1 MMNREEL
8 DRPDDFNVE
17 TMRIGGDTVLLALEG
32 QVDLHTAPE
41 LRDQLVSAIEDG
53 AVNVVVD
60 LSDTTFIDSMTLG
73 VCSRR
78 SEGDCG
84 REAVSWSSAATRTSA
99 RSSRSPCSTE
109 SSPCTAHGRPR
120 SSASS
125 RPAERRCRW
134 GNARISSRA
143 SSRRRPACHGSRAG
157 RRVP

>member
-73 VCSRR
+73 VLLGAVKRLRPRGGQLRVVCSDPNIRKIF
-78 SEGDCG
+78 EITLLDQ
-84 REAVSWSSAATRTSA
+84 
-99 RSSRSPCSTE
+99 

-125 RPAERRCRW
+125 RPAERRRW